1 MKLYDRY
8 PTSVEVNGESY
19 AIETDFRSWINFHDL
34 ALQSG
39 NDEQRIKEMLG
50 LYKDPVPDDL
60 NAAITALCNFYAAGN
75 MRQEDDEPRRV
86 KPVYDFDFDGDYFI
100 AGFRENYGISLL
112 SIDYLHWWEFLAL
125 FRGMNADTELKQR
138 MQLRSIDIGKI
149 SDIKEKARIR
159 RAQLAIAIPAGEMED
174 EDIGDALSSIF

>member
-8 PTSVEVNGESY
+8 PTSVEVNGKRY
-19 AIETDFRSWINFHDL
+19 PIETDFRPWINFHDL

-39 NDEQRIKEMLG
+39 NDEQRIKEMLA
-50 LYKDPVPDDL
+50 LYEDGIPYDL
-60 NAAITALCNFYAAGN
+60 NAAISALCNFYAAGN
-75 MRQEDDEPRRV
+75 MRQDDDSKPV

-138 MQLRSIDIGKI
+138 MQLRSIDISKI

-159 RAQLAIAIPAGEMED
+159 RAQLSIAIPAGEMAD